1 MLDRLGIIT
10 DEVSPSLV
18 EALSWIREH
27 GLRHVEIRM
36 VDGKNVM
43 MLTAE
48 EVVHVRKLVEAH
60 GLFVSAIASP
70 VFKCP
75 LDRNRKVA
83 GGDTFGQSAEEDVD
97 SHFLMLEKALDY
109 ADLLGT
115 SRIRIFSFW
124 RELSPE
130 QYDDI
135 IVKYLK
141 RAAETAEK
149 RGKLLLLENEPS
161 CNGGCA
167 EEVGR
172 LTNLTASPALKV
184 LWDPGNEAYLGRKA
198 FPDGYE
204 AVKHVLAHV
213 HLKDSFFREGG
224 DAACVPIG
232 RGDVDYIGQLQ
243 ALERDGYEGLFS
255 IETHY
260 VPQDGVPAD
269 GSALSLAGLRQ
280 LLGKGLPSGAEAEN
294 E

>member
-1 MLDRLGIIT
+1 MFDRLGIIT
-10 DEVSPSLV
+10 DEVSLNLD
-18 EALSWIREH
+18 EALNWIQEH
-27 GLRHVEIRM
+27 GFRHVEIRM
-36 VDGKNVM
+36 VDGKNIM
-43 MLTAE
+43 KLTDE
-48 EVVHVRKLVEAH
+48 EVVQVRRRVEAH
-60 GLFVSAIASP
+60 GLYVSAIASP

-75 LDRNRKVA
+75 LDRTRQVA

-97 SHFLMLEKALDY
+97 SHFQLLEKALDF

-124 RELSPE
+124 REQVPE
-130 QYDDI
+130 RFDDI
-135 IVKYLK
+135 IVKYLQQ
-141 RAAETAEK
+141 AATAADK
-149 RGKLLLLENEPS
+149 RGKLLLLENEPT

-172 LTNLTASPALKV
+172 LAEKTASPALKV

-213 HLKDSFFREGG
+213 HLKDSLIREGG
-224 DAACVPIG
+224 KAMCVPIG
-232 RGDVDYIGQLQ
+232 LGEVDYIGQLQ
-243 ALERDGYEGLFS
+243 ALEQDGYDGLFS

-269 GSALSLAGLRQ
+269 GSALSLFGLQR
-280 LLGKGLPSGAEAEN
+280 LFGKGRKGGVGN
-294 E
+294 D